1 MNLALLTSE
10 CQKSYNI
17 VIGTGWELVP
27 TINTMTPRQEHIL
40 AAIVEAYAGSAEPV
54 GSLALSSGFDY
65 SPATIR
71 AEMATLE
78 ELGFITH
85 PHTSAGRIPTDKG
98 YRHYVNNL
106 KMSNRDSRLDRAL
119 ATRIKS
125 AGEIERAMRTAADS
139 LAEVTHNV
147 GLASMPDR
155 LYFTGLASL
164 FGQPEFYGQ
173 TVAAYEAARL
183 IDSLE
188 EWLAEASI
196 TEPLSVFIGHENPIG
211 KSSGLSLIV
220 ARFASPYS
228 DNSYIGVVG
237 PTRQSYHQVI
247 GLVDYA
253 RQLLEEELV

>member
-1 MNLALLTSE
+1 M
-10 CQKSYNI
+10 
-17 VIGTGWELVP
+17 
-27 TINTMTPRQEHIL
+27 
-40 AAIVEAYAGSAEPV
+40 
-54 GSLALSSGFDY
+54 SLSQAFDY

-71 AEMATLE
+71 SEMATLE

-106 KMSNRDSRLDRAL
+106 NMATRDSRLDRAL

-125 AGEIERAMRTAADS
+125 AGEISRAIRTAADS

-147 GLASMPDR
+147 GLASLPDR

-173 TVAAYEAARL
+173 NAAAYEAARL

-188 EWLAEASI
+188 EWLSEAAL
-196 TEPLSVFIGHENPIG
+196 TDTLSVFIGRENPIG
-211 KSSGLSLIV
+211 KSSGMSLIV
-220 ARFASPYS
+220 ARFSTPYS

-237 PTRQSYHQVI
+237 PTRQSYGQVV
-247 GLVDYA
+247 GLVDYT
-253 RQLLEEELV
+253 RQLLEEALV